1 MSYQTLGARKD
12 FGGYVTTLASI
23 VRRSFNVEDVGKG
36 SRGENARH
44 VDRIVL
50 HRCPLSDDRPNDHG
64 AGTPREAAEVLI
76 LQSR

>member
-50 HRCPLSDDRPNDHG
+50 HRCPRSDERPNDHG
-64 AGTPREAAEVLI
+64 ADTPREAAEVLN